1 MARKKIKDLLY
12 AVGNEINS
20 KVAQSESGIFLNE
33 ALLQGSPFGAEIQGN
48 RKLTGSLLEV
58 LRLRKSILIDKV
70 ISLTGAPDDYWITHA
85 VKHRAA
91 PMPVGWC
98 LPAGAARMGSGKLNA
113 SSVDPAIL
121 MAAAKKPQTM
131 TNQAGQAAAEAVKL
145 APVRPA
151 LVEQGP
157 TRPAPAPADRL
168 QMRLEPAPLYR
179 PAREAPHYAPNKH
192 VEETVVVLRK
202 RASRLND
209 RADELVT
216 LENKAR
222 ELVELKALVAEARDL
237 QLDTAKSIL
246 EMHRAL
252 TAGMQVLDNLEQTN
266 IALAKLFAKVEQGA
280 ARDEAS
286 A

>member
-1 MARKKIKDLLY
+1 MARKKIKALLY

-33 ALLQGSPFGAEIQGN
+33 ALLRGSPFGAEIQGN

-113 SSVDPAIL
+113 ASVDSVIL
-121 MAAAKKPQTM
+121 MADAKKPQTM
-131 TNQAGQAAAEAVKL
+131 TNQAGQAAAAKP

-157 TRPAPAPADRL
+157 ARPAEDPASRL

-179 PAREAPHYAPNKH
+179 PARETPFYAPNKQ

-202 RASRLND
+202 RASRLNE
-209 RADELVT
+209 RADELVA

-237 QLDTAKSIL
+237 QLDTAKSIV
-246 EMHRAL
+246 EMHKAL
-252 TAGMQVLDNLEQTN
+252 VAGMQVLDNLEQTN
-266 IALAKLFAKVEQGA
+266 MALAKLFARVEQESLSNAGG
-280 ARDEAS
+280 D
-286 A
+286 

>member
-33 ALLQGSPFGAEIQGN
+33 ALLRGSPFGAEIQGN

-91 PMPVGWC
+91 PMPVGRC

-113 SSVDPAIL
+113 ASVDSAIL
-121 MAAAKKPQTM
+121 MADAKKPQTM
-131 TNQAGQAAAEAVKL
+131 TNQAGQAAAAKP
-145 APVRPA
+145 APVRPT

-157 TRPAPAPADRL
+157 ARPAEDPASRL

-179 PAREAPHYAPNKH
+179 PARETPFYAPNKQ

-202 RASRLND
+202 RASRLNE
-209 RADELVT
+209 RADELVA

-237 QLDTAKSIL
+237 QLDTAKSIV
-246 EMHRAL
+246 EMHKAL
-252 TAGMQVLDNLEQTN
+252 VAGMQVLDNLEQTN
-266 IALAKLFAKVEQGA
+266 MALAKLFARVEQESLSNAGG
-280 ARDEAS
+280 D
-286 A
+286 